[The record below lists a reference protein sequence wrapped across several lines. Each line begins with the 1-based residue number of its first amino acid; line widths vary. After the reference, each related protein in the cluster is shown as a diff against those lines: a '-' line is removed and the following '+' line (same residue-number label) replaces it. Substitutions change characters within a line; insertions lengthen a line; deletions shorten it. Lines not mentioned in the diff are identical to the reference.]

1 MSQTTF
7 PFWYWAEPG
16 AFYGTPY
23 RNYAGWFGTS
33 ALFMSVAALLWG
45 NIPLKLERSHL
56 NIPLVVYLSNIA
68 FAAGISLAGGYWLPV
83 LLALLV
89 GVIPVLILWW
99 MAQPRGANAAVAEAT
114 NITEL
119 PVEVALK

>member
-1 MSQTTF
+1 MGKYTTEIRSQ
-7 PFWYWAEPG
+7 
-16 AFYGTPY
+16 
-23 RNYAGWFGTS
+23 
-33 ALFMSVAALLWG
+33 
-45 NIPLKLERSHL
+45 L
-56 NIPLVVYLSNIA
+56 NIPLIVYLSNIA

-99 MAQPRGANAAVAEAT
+99 MVQPRGANAAVAEAT